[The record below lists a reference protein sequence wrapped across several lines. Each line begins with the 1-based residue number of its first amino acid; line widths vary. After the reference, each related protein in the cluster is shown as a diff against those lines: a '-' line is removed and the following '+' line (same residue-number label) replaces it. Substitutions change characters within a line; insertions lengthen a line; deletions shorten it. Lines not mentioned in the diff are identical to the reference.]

1 MTNRER
7 NSVGMYACPCC
18 GYATISEPANYEI
31 CRICFWEDDG
41 QDDPDAHECHGGPN
55 QVSLIEG
62 RRNFL
67 VFGSA
72 EVKDRSHV
80 RIPTPDDENL
90 RNYRLEYTVTSK
102 PNAG

>member
-1 MTNRER
+1 M
-7 NSVGMYACPCC
+7 
-18 GYATISEPANYEI
+18 
-31 CRICFWEDDG
+31 
-41 QDDPDAHECHGGPN
+41 
-55 QVSLIEG
+55 SLIEG

-72 EVKDRSHV
+72 EVKERSHV
-80 RIPTPDDENL
+80 RGPTHDEENL